1 MELSHKILNDFE
13 MKSKRRSFEMK
24 FLNQDAWEVALL
36 HAINSDSIVDE
47 AINDCF
53 ELFPEIAPLATKNTY
68 LNVDFLTSRHST

>member
-13 MKSKRRSFEMK
+13 MKSKTRSFEMK

-53 ELFPEIAPLATKNTY
+53 
-68 LNVDFLTSRHST
+68 